1 LSDLLESLRSRT
13 ALIERRPGIFYVS
26 GKAFLHFHED
36 PAGLFVDLRLGS
48 DWQRF
53 PVNSP
58 DERAELLAVI
68 DGQFRRSLPCSDP
81 ASKCSKMAR

>member
-1 LSDLLESLRSRT
+1 MKHAGAAALESLSDLLENLRSRT
-13 ALIERRPGIFYVS
+13 ALVERRPGIFYVS

-36 PAGLFVDLRLGS
+36 PAGLFADLRLGS

-68 DGQFRRSLPCSDP
+68 DATRFR
-81 ASKCSKMAR
+81 

>member
-1 LSDLLESLRSRT
+1 MKHAGATALETLSDLLESLRTRT
-13 ALIERRPGIFYVS
+13 ALIERRPGIFYVG

-36 PAGLFVDLRLGS
+36 PAGLFADLRLGS

-58 DERAELLAVI
+58 GERAELLAVI
-68 DGQFRRSLPCSDP
+68 DGTQFR
-81 ASKCSKMAR
+81 